1 MMLKGI
7 KDNPNLVKDTDNG
20 AILSK
25 PQDDKNSIQIRNLKK
40 KVQELEKTDVSL
52 YNLIVGLNERIEQLE
67 KLHYDKSN

>member
-1 MMLKGI
+1 MLKGI

>member
-1 MMLKGI
+1 MLKGI
-7 KDNPNLVKDTDNG
+7 KDNPNLVKDTDSG

>member
-1 MMLKGI
+1 MLKEI
-7 KDNPNLVKDTDNG
+7 KDNPNLVKDTDSG

-25 PQDDKNSIQIRNLKK
+25 PQNDKNSIQITNLKK

>member
-1 MMLKGI
+1 MLKGI
-7 KDNPNLVKDTDNG
+7 KDTPNLVKDTDNG

>member
-1 MMLKGI
+1 MLKGI

-52 YNLIVGLNERIEQLE
+52 YNLIVGLNKRIEQLE

>member
-1 MMLKGI
+1 MLKGI
-7 KDNPNLVKDTDNG
+7 KDNPNLVKDTDSG

-25 PQDDKNSIQIRNLKK
+25 PQDDKNNIQIRNLKK

>member
-1 MMLKGI
+1 MLKGI

-40 KVQELEKTDVSL
+40 KVQELERRISL
-52 YNLIVGLNERIEQLE
+52 LE
-67 KLHYDKSN
+67 SKL

>member
-1 MMLKGI
+1 MLKGI

-40 KVQELEKTDVSL
+40 KVQELEKTDISL